1 MTSWGAIGL
10 GQIVVAE
17 EDYIGASRSIA
28 NITDV
33 LGPVAALLLRMG
45 PRAPSILVAPYNR
58 MRNSVVLAS
67 AQLLGEAY
75 TFVETQTTPFTR
87 IQRWTELG
95 IRLER
100 GLLPAFCLPH
110 ITQVWSRAA
119 EPDGWRETVP
129 ALGHDWPWFGET
141 DRANEIVE
149 AYADKLPRIRPDGRF
164 VMTARY
170 GGGSVALGDIKIAP
184 AVVGW
189 LVMGVWTIVQT
200 ISLFTS
206 ASDDVRAHPLP
217 IVTPAVDTVNRVRD
231 RFERSFMPAVYQPV
245 RSAAKIVAR
254 TGGEPEA
261 TATEMYGINPF
272 LTEPALSGSW
282 DGTFGFGG
290 AAPAET
296 DGEAFG
302 WGSAL
307 LVGAAALLLAVLVMG
322 DA

>member
-10 GQIVVAE
+10 GQVVVAE

-28 NITDV
+28 NMTDI

-45 PRAPSILVAPYNR
+45 SKAPSIVVAPYNR

-75 TFVETQTTPFTR
+75 TFVEAQTTAFTR
-87 IQRWTELG
+87 TRRWTELG

-110 ITQVWSRAA
+110 IEQVWSRTA
-119 EPDGWRETVP
+119 EPDGWRETVL

-149 AYADKLPRIRPDGRF
+149 AYAARLPQIRPDGRF

-170 GGGSVALGDIKIAP
+170 GGGPVSLGDIKIAP
-184 AVVGW
+184 VVIGW
-189 LVMGVWTIVQT
+189 LIMGAWAI
-200 ISLFTS
+200 IDSIGLFTS
-206 ASDDVRAHPLP
+206 TSDDVRANPLP
-217 IVTPAVDTVNRVRD
+217 IVTPAVDTVNGVRD

-245 RSAAKIVAR
+245 RAAAKIVAR

-261 TATEMYGINPF
+261 TATEMYGINPID
-272 LTEPALSGSW
+272 TEPALSGSW

-290 AAPAET
+290 TVPAPPESE
-296 DGEAFG
+296 GFG

-322 DA
+322 DT